1 MQSHKILSSLK
12 ETILVTSTKYTENKD
27 QFQKGLREKNSN
39 YTKLPFTH
47 NRQVIPQ
54 RVDSDS
60 RKKFHILNF
69 YSFKPAY
76 TA

>member
-54 RVDSDS
+54 HVDSDS
-60 RKKFHILNF
+60 RKKCFTF
-69 YSFKPAY
+69 
-76 TA
+76 